1 MYLLTLLGNL
11 LMILAVSSDSH
22 LHIPMYFF
30 LSNLSLADVSSIST
44 TVPKM
49 IVDILTQNG
58 VISYVGC
65 LTQMSFYLIFVCME
79 DMLPKVMAYDQYM
92 AICHHLHYSV
102 IMNPHLCVFLV
113 LTSLSVSILEALMHN
128 LIAIQITKLKDV
140 EISNFYCDPTQI
152 LSLSCSNTFS
162 NNMFMYFVGI
172 IYGLLPLSG
181 VLFSYY
187 KIISSILRI
196 PSLGGMYKAFSI
208 CGSHLSVVG
217 LFYGTYLGVY
227 VGSVGP
233 HSHRNNSVASVM
245 YTVVIPMLNPFIY
258 SLRNK
263 DIKSVISQLYS
274 RVI

>member
-1 MYLLTLLGNL
+1 
-11 LMILAVSSDSH
+11 
-22 LHIPMYFF
+22 
-30 LSNLSLADVSSIST
+30 
-44 TVPKM
+44 
-49 IVDILTQNG
+49 
-58 VISYVGC
+58 
-65 LTQMSFYLIFVCME
+65 
-79 DMLPKVMAYDQYM
+79 
-92 AICHHLHYSV
+92 
-102 IMNPHLCVFLV
+102 
-113 LTSLSVSILEALMHN
+113 
-128 LIAIQITKLKDV
+128 
-140 EISNFYCDPTQI
+140 
-152 LSLSCSNTFS
+152 
-162 NNMFMYFVGI
+162 MFMYFVGI